1 MIQKI
6 YIYMRKVFTINIYV
20 YFFPISF
27 MIILNQDLFF
37 SEVFLNIS
45 STLGS
50 LIALDED

>member
-27 MIILNQDLFF
+27 MIILDQDLFF
-37 SEVFLNIS
+37 SKVFLNIY

-50 LIALDED
+50 LITLDDD

>member
-37 SEVFLNIS
+37 TEVFLNIS

-50 LIALDED
+50 LITLNED